1 MNIIE
6 LMQNRKSC
14 RAYLDKPIEDEVL
27 NQLLDAAVCAPSS
40 GGFQNYSI
48 IKVTNKETKV
58 KLAEL
63 CGGQNFIGR
72 APVDLVFCM
81 DFRREERLA
90 KSYKAVPNQ
99 EYTYEELM
107 MRGMDVAI
115 AAQTLCMAAESMG
128 IGSVFI
134 GNVLNRQDEVSEL
147 LNLPEKVAPVVL
159 VPLGYPKYEG
169 KISGKFPREIMVHS
183 EAYEEKP
190 IEELQEAFEQ
200 KYSRWKMKPNP
211 EMLDVIAETAE
222 ACYGKE
228 YSEEVRRITEENEV
242 VNPLSYWYG
251 YFYSNHSGVMT
262 NEEMWKFM
270 KDKKLNFENM

>member
-1 MNIIE
+1 MNIVD
-6 LMQNRKSC
+6 LMKNRKSC
-14 RAYLDKPIEDEVL
+14 RAYLDQPIEDEIL
-27 NQLLDAAVCAPSS
+27 DQILDAAVCAPTS

-81 DFRREERLA
+81 DFRREERIA
-90 KSYKAVPNQ
+90 ESYKAVPNL

-115 AAQTLCMAAESMG
+115 AAQTACIAAESMG

-147 LNLPEKVAPVVL
+147 LHLPEKVAPVVL
-159 VPLGYPKYEG
+159 IPMGYPKYEG
-169 KISGKFPREIMVHS
+169 KLSGKYPKEIMVHS

-190 IEELQEAFEQ
+190 IEELQEAFAQ
-200 KYSRWKMKPNP
+200 KYTRWKMKPNP
-211 EMLDVIAETAE
+211 EMMDIIRQTAE
-222 ACYGKE
+222 ENFGKE
-228 YSEEVRRITEENEV
+228 YSEEGCRMIEENDL

-251 YFYSNHSGVMT
+251 YFYSDHSGVMT
-262 NEEMWKFM
+262 NEEMWAFM
-270 KDKKLNFENM
+270 KEKKLDFQK